1 VWKWQEVQALL
12 FAKTLDGGQV
22 KKGYLC
28 DSCGKFT
35 EGNGTDDLR
44 FSEDK
49 PWSCPVCGKEACSKC
64 YWKYGTHKKCCEG
77 KTNAELSTIA
87 NSKGFDFELTQ
98 SPA

>member
-12 FAKTLDGGQV
+12 FAKTLDGGEM

-35 EGNGTDDLR
+35 ECSGIDDLR

-49 PWSCPVCGKEACSKC
+49 PWSCPVCGKETCSKC
-64 YWKYGTHKKCCEG
+64 YWKYGAHKKCCEG
-77 KTNAELSTIA
+77 KTDDELIAIA